1 MSEARQTRLK
11 RLKMR
16 SMRRGIKEMDIILS
30 AFADANLDGMTDAE
44 LDHYE
49 TLLSES
55 DLDMYQWVSGQAPT
69 PPEFLELMTKIS
81 ANMAR

>member
-1 MSEARQTRLK
+1 MTETRENRQK

-30 AFADANLDGMTDAE
+30 SFADAHLDSMTDDA

-55 DLDMYQWVSGQAPT
+55 DLDMYSWVSGQSPT
-69 PPEFLELMTKIS
+69 PPEYLELMTQIS
-81 ANMAR
+81 ANMDR

>member
-1 MSEARQTRLK
+1 MTETRENRQK